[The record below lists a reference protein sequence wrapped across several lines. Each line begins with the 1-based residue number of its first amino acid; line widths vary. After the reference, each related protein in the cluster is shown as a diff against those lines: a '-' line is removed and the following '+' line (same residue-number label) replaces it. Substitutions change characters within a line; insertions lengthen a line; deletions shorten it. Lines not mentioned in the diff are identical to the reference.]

1 MFFITLNESD
11 DQNYDEFYDIFMV
24 FNNYISVTDVS
35 SLFVTFL
42 FRKYLEKIFTEN
54 VIKKIIPWIEVLR
67 SLQASAP

>member
-11 DQNYDEFYDIFMV
+11 DQNYDEFYDFFMV

-35 SLFVTFL
+35 WLFVTFL

-54 VIKKIIPWIEVLR
+54 VIKKIIP
-67 SLQASAP
+67 

>member
-1 MFFITLNESD
+1 MFIITVNESD
-11 DQNYDEFYDIFMV
+11 DQSYDDFMIFFMV

-54 VIKKIIPWIEVLR
+54 VIKKIIP
-67 SLQASAP
+67 

>member
-1 MFFITLNESD
+1 MFFITINESD

-35 SLFVTFL
+35 WLFVTFL

-54 VIKKIIPWIEVLR
+54 VIKKIIP
-67 SLQASAP
+67 